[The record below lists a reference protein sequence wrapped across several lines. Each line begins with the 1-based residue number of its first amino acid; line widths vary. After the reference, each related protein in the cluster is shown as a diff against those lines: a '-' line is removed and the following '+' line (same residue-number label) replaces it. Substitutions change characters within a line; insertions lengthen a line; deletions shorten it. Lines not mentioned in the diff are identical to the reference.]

1 MFGYQDKTPY
11 HLHISK
17 ENFEKHV
24 GLLLLSNSKDSHYFL
39 INNFKS
45 LWQTKQSIMVKNI
58 FIDIACN
65 ASLAQKYQKVT

>member
-39 INNFKS
+39 IKNFKS
-45 LWQTKQSIMVKNI
+45 L
-58 FIDIACN
+58 
-65 ASLAQKYQKVT
+65 